1 MYNQQM
7 HQRIAERLSALRD
20 VSDTE
25 LTRVEEAIDRAQS
38 YAEAL
43 LEEAREPLLVID
55 SDRMVLSVNRAFC
68 NTFQVSPETVESQ
81 QLYKAAGGRWNIP
94 SLKQLIEERIPK
106 DTKVHDFELD
116 HEFPDVGPKK
126 ILINACS
133 IPLVGNRSEMVL
145 LAFEDVT
152 ELKSL
157 ESTLGQAGELQA
169 ANEELQKE
177 VDKLRGAVEVH
188 LQGRE
193 AAETQ
198 LKKATAELQTANSRL
213 EKAADERKQAEE
225 EIRSLE
231 ELIENVFQSIQ
242 DRLVTFGKDLRFT
255 SKDKS

>member
-25 LTRVEEAIDRAQS
+25 LTRVEEAIERAQF

-55 SDRMVLSVNRAFC
+55 SEKMVLSVNRAFC

-81 QLYKAAGGRWNIP
+81 QLYKAAGGMWNIP
-94 SLKQLIEERIPK
+94 SLRQLIEERLPK
-106 DTKVHDFELD
+106 ETKVHDVELD
-116 HEFPDVGPKK
+116 HEFPEVGPKTM
-126 ILINACS
+126 LVNACR
-133 IPLVGNRSEMVL
+133 IPLGGNRSEMVL
-145 LAFEDVT
+145 LAFEDIT
-152 ELKSL
+152 ELKRL
-157 ESTLGQAGELQA
+157 ESTLGKAGELQA
-169 ANEELQKE
+169 TNEELQKE

-193 AAETQ
+193 TAETQ
-198 LKKATAELQTANSRL
+198 LKKVTSELETANTRL
-213 EKAADERKQAEE
+213 EKAGTERKQAEE

-242 DRLVTFGKDLRFT
+242 DRLVTFGKDFRFT
-255 SKDKS
+255 SRDKS